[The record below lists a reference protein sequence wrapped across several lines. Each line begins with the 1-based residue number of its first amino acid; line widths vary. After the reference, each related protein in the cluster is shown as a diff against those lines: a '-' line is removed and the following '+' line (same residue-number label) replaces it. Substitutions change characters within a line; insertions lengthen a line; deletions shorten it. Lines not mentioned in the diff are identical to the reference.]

1 MPFLLNRRDTAV
13 GYVADRE
20 QFGKLFS
27 YWEKEYDIWAPKR
40 FHGGGRFSD
49 TDAVRYAVVK
59 EPDEIEFDEKSAYSW
74 KETVLPPSETLFYY
88 TQTHVEEAQA
98 PAKKRLVFLR
108 SCDLAAVRRM
118 DQIYLKNGDPDYYYE
133 RKRDGLAFVMI
144 GCPHTCENG
153 FCVSMGTNASD
164 DYDMSIDLVDGK
176 YRLDFRRDDWDAFF
190 AGVGAEKADVTPA
203 RVTENKVQ
211 VSVPENLTFEVGKS
225 SMWNQYDKRCINC
238 GRCNFV
244 CPTCT
249 CFTMQ
254 DLYYD
259 ANGNV
264 GERRRVQASCMVDGY
279 TDVAGGA
286 SYRKKNGERMRFK
299 TLHKVLDFKERFG
312 YQMCVGCGRC
322 DDICPEYISF
332 SNIINHLEEG
342 MKEVAD
348 NESGK

>member
-1 MPFLLNRRDTAV
+1 MGLWHCLMPFLLNRRDTAV

-203 RVTENKVQ
+203 RVTEN
-211 VSVPENLTFEVGKS
+211 
-225 SMWNQYDKRCINC
+225 
-238 GRCNFV
+238 
-244 CPTCT
+244 
-249 CFTMQ
+249 
-254 DLYYD
+254 
-259 ANGNV
+259 
-264 GERRRVQASCMVDGY
+264 
-279 TDVAGGA
+279 
-286 SYRKKNGERMRFK
+286 
-299 TLHKVLDFKERFG
+299 
-312 YQMCVGCGRC
+312 
-322 DDICPEYISF
+322 
-332 SNIINHLEEG
+332 
-342 MKEVAD
+342 
-348 NESGK
+348 

>member
-1 MPFLLNRRDTAV
+1 M

-49 TDAVRYAVVK
+49 TDAVRYTVVK

-249 CFTMQ
+249 CFTMMRMEMWAR
-254 DLYYD
+254 D
-259 ANGNV
+259 AACRLRAWSTAIPMWPAAQATGRKTGSV
-264 GERRRVQASCMVDGY
+264 CASRHCTKFWILRRDSDTRCASDAADATISVRSIFLFP
-279 TDVAGGA
+279 TL
-286 SYRKKNGERMRFK
+286 SITWKK
-299 TLHKVLDFKERFG
+299 
-312 YQMCVGCGRC
+312 
-322 DDICPEYISF
+322 
-332 SNIINHLEEG
+332 
-342 MKEVAD
+342 A
-348 NESGK
+348 